1 MALAVRFSFILSSA
15 SHDAG
20 ALLALGDGGVQPPGR
35 IVHQQAEH
43 REQRAH
49 SQQHQRA
56 ERRHYDADYE
66 VRSVDVA
73 EEMGY
78 SKPSVSRA
86 MGLLKNGGYIK
97 VDENGFI
104 TLLEPG
110 REVAE
115 MIYERHT
122 LLTQYLIRLGVS
134 PEVAAEDACKLEHVI
149 SDESFQAIKRHA
161 HLGTVK

>member
-1 MALAVRFSFILSSA
+1 MHLQESGEMYLETILVLTNQSPHVRAI
-15 SHDAG
+15 
-20 ALLALGDGGVQPPGR
+20 
-35 IVHQQAEH
+35 
-43 REQRAH
+43 
-49 SQQHQRA
+49 
-56 ERRHYDADYE
+56 
-66 VRSVDVA
+66 DVG
-73 EEMGY
+73 EYMGY

-86 MGLLKNGGYIK
+86 RGLLKNGGYIK
-97 VDENGFI
+97 VDDNGFI

-161 HLGTVK
+161 HLGA